1 MLRTPLKFSK
11 QSKIKL
17 RKIFLSKRKKKYYD
31 VSKKHLLPLM
41 NYIKKRFQFKK
52 KIFVAIYYPSNYE
65 INLIKIFKKINEGK
79 IIILLPVIK
88 KGYSLDFVPWTSN
101 QALLINKYGIPE
113 PKKNDRKNYFPDII
127 LVPMLAFDRNKN
139 RLGYGKGYYDRYL
152 NNLIKLNKKIE
163 AIGVAFSFQ
172 ESNRLPIS
180 NHDFK
185 LNKIYTENGFV
196 K

>member
-65 INLIKIFKKINEGK
+65 INLIKILKINEGK
-79 IIILLPVIK
+79 IIILCRN

-101 QALLINKYGIPE
+101 QH
-113 PKKNDRKNYFPDII
+113 F
-127 LVPMLAFDRNKN
+127 
-139 RLGYGKGYYDRYL
+139 
-152 NNLIKLNKKIE
+152 
-163 AIGVAFSFQ
+163 
-172 ESNRLPIS
+172 
-180 NHDFK
+180 
-185 LNKIYTENGFV
+185 
-196 K
+196 